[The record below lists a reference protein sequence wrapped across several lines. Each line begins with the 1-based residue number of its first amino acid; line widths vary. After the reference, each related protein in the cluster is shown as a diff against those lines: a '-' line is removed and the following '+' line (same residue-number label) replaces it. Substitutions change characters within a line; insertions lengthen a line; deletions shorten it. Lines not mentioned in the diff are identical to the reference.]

1 VDIVHEEF
9 CTLLDG
15 RSAIL
20 ISHRFS
26 TVQMADFIYVLE
38 EGRIVEKGTH
48 SDLLAQNGRYA
59 EFYQAQAIYYQESLR

>member
-15 RSAIL
+15 RSGIL